1 MWNIPTEQD
10 LMYVNTQYNK
20 IWIPL
25 YLKDLCH
32 FTLYFI
38 CYSLIIHTTNIVR
51 YTYIHTYIHTNIYI
65 YIYIFVFWDLCLVH
79 RLVAMSQAQSNQQS
93 TPTLEGPWSL
103 VIIRPGNH
111 PKVEPTNLLAN
122 CHSFSSVATR
132 LYISDAENDIK
143 GLVLHW
149 VQFTLLHHKIFS
161 HYTF

>member
-10 LMYVNTQYNK
+10 LMYVNIQYNK

-25 YLKDLCH
+25 YLEDLCH
-32 FTLYFI
+32 FALYFI
-38 CYSLIIHTTNIVR
+38 CYSLIIHTTNMVH
-51 YTYIHTYIHTNIYI
+51 YTCVQIYIYI
-65 YIYIFVFWDLCLVH
+65 YIYIFVFWDLCLVR

-103 VIIRPGNH
+103 IIRPGNH

-132 LYISDAENDIK
+132 LYISDAENDTK

-149 VQFTLLHHKIFS
+149 VLFTLLYHKIFS